1 MINIYI
7 FSFDIDLSVLAFAS
21 RELNTAVE
29 QLLYSCEAFL
39 SNKSHHRF
47 LPTLRLTRPE
57 CLHLFFLFFFK
68 KKKKKGKRIKDNAS
82 GVRHPIK
89 S

>member
-57 CLHLFFLFFFK
+57 
-68 KKKKKGKRIKDNAS
+68 GKRRKDNAS